1 MKSSGLLK
9 NRLALGQGMAGSRP
23 IDELDSIRRESLTPG
38 DRSVIRNLREK
49 GVKTARERI
58 LELLDENTFVEVD
71 AFVKHRSGDYE
82 MHMHTPLGD
91 GVVAGHGKIDGRRIV
106 CFSQDYSVFSG
117 TMGEMHAKKIVKVVE
132 FAEKSQLPIIGIWDG
147 DGQRAHEGVTSLG
160 STGKL
165 LDILVACS
173 GRIPMISI
181 VLGTVSGT
189 SALAAGLSDFVIL
202 GADRGRMFMRSPYVI
217 PEIVDGEIEEQEL
230 GGAGQHAS
238 RSGIACLVSDSES
251 GAFDQAAEILSYL
264 PDHTLAEPAVIRSG
278 DKWSRKSKGLG
289 KLVPQDSDRPYDMR
303 KVIKQVVDDKR
314 FLELFPDYA
323 ENVVIGFARLDG
335 HSVGIVGNQ
344 PSVLAGCLDIDASVK
359 AARFIR
365 TCDCYNIPLLTFVDV
380 PGFLPGTVQEW
391 GGIIRHGAKLLYA
404 YAEATVPKLTVVTRK
419 AYGGAY
425 LAMSSKHLG
434 SDYNVAW
441 PTGELAVMGA
451 EGAVNIIHRAE
462 LADAKNRGALHEELV
477 REYRQKFGD
486 PYVAARH
493 GWLDDIIEPADT
505 RGALVRALKPLLSKR
520 EWFPAKKHGN
530 IPL

>member
-1 MKSSGLLK
+1 MLM
-9 NRLALGQGMAGSRP
+9 NRLALGSGMAGTTPS
-23 IDELDSIRRESLTPG
+23 DELDAKRMDARSPG
-38 DRSVIRNLREK
+38 DREVVQRLRVA
-49 GVKTARERI
+49 GARTARERI
-58 LELLDENTFVEVD
+58 GELLDEGSFVEVD
-71 AFVKHRSGDYE
+71 AFVRHRSGDHG

-91 GVVAGHGKIDGRRIV
+91 GVVAGHGMIDGRRVV

-117 TMGEMHAKKIVKVVE
+117 TMGEMHAKKISKVAE
-132 FAEKSQLPIIGIWDG
+132 FAEKAQLPIIGIWDG

-160 STGKL
+160 STGEL

-173 GRIPMISI
+173 GRVPMVSI

-202 GADRGRMFMRSPYVI
+202 GSERGRMFMRSPYTI
-217 PEIVDGEIEEQEL
+217 PEIIEGELDEDEL
-230 GGAGQHAS
+230 GGAEQHAS
-238 RSGIACLVSDSES
+238 RSGVACLVADSES
-251 GAFDQAAEILSYL
+251 SAFDFAAEILSYL
-264 PDHTLAEPAVIRSG
+264 PDHTLAEPAVLRGG
-278 DKWSRKSKGLG
+278 DKWSRKCKGMG
-289 KLVPQDSDRPYDMR
+289 KLVPQDSDQPYDMR
-303 KVIKQVVDDKR
+303 KVIGQVVDDKR
-314 FLELFPDYA
+314 FLELAPSYA

-365 TCDCYNIPLLTFVDV
+365 TCDCYNIPIITFVDV

-404 YAEATVPKLTVVTRK
+404 YAEATIPKLTVVTRK

-425 LAMSSKHLG
+425 LAMSCKHLG

-462 LADAKNRGALHEELV
+462 LAKAENSGAMHEELV

-493 GWLDDIIEPADT
+493 GWLDDVVEPSDT
-505 RGALVRALKPLLSKR
+505 RRVLVSALRPLLSKR
-520 EWFPAKKHGN
+520 EWVPPKKHGN